1 VGSFLETAVEIAREA
16 AALIA
21 DSLDRRA
28 REDLARAT
36 EPSSEHAGAGLAG
49 ERRGQGKTFELKG
62 EHDLVTETDR
72 ASERLIV
79 ERLRS
84 RYPTHSIAAEEG
96 GEAAGTSEYRWH
108 VDPLD
113 GTTNF
118 AHGFPVFNVSIGLE
132 KAGELIAGVIV
143 DPMRNEVFT
152 AESGAGAYL
161 NFRRIRVSKTARL
174 EESLAGTGF
183 PSRNRHKDVN
193 VHFYYQLAMVSHGV
207 RRAGAAAL
215 DFAYVACGRL
225 DLFWEFSLKPWDM
238 AAGALLVREAG
249 GVVTDM
255 HGGPFHLRSP
265 HVLADNGLLHAETIK
280 LFAEVFAGKFRA
292 QLPKL

>member
-1 VGSFLETAVEIAREA
+1 MASYLETAVEIAREA

-21 DSLDRRA
+21 DSLARR
-28 REDLARAT
+28 
-36 EPSSEHAGAGLAG
+36 SSEP
-49 ERRGQGKTFELKG
+49 RGNGKGFELKG

-79 ERLRS
+79 EKLHTC
-84 RYPTHSIAAEEG
+84 YPTHSIAAEEG
-96 GEAAGTSEYRWH
+96 SQAAGSSEYRWH
-108 VDPLD
+108 IDPLD

-132 KAGELIAGVIV
+132 KAGEIVAGVIV

-152 AESGAGAYL
+152 AEAGAGAYL
-161 NFRRIRVSKTARL
+161 NFRRIRVSSTARIDD
-174 EESLAGTGF
+174 SLAGTGF

-193 VHFYYQLAMVSHGV
+193 VHFYYQLAMLSHGV

-238 AAGALLVREAG
+238 AAGMLLVREAG
-249 GVVTDM
+249 GLVTDM
-255 HGGPFHLRSP
+255 HGAPCHLRSP
-265 HVLADNGLLHAETIK
+265 HVLADNGLVHQETID
-280 LFAEVFAGKFRA
+280 LFAEIFAGKLRTPLP
-292 QLPKL
+292 QL

>member
-1 VGSFLETAVEIAREA
+1 MASYLETAVEIAREA

-21 DSLDRRA
+21 DSLARR
-28 REDLARAT
+28 
-36 EPSSEHAGAGLAG
+36 SSEP
-49 ERRGQGKTFELKG
+49 RGNGKGFELKG

-79 ERLRS
+79 EKLHTC
-84 RYPTHSIAAEEG
+84 YPTHSIAAEEG
-96 GEAAGTSEYRWH
+96 GQAAGSSEYRWH
-108 VDPLD
+108 IDPLD

-132 KAGELIAGVIV
+132 KAGEIVAGVIV

-152 AESGAGAYL
+152 AEAGAGAYL
-161 NFRRIRVSKTARL
+161 NFRRIRVSSTARIDD
-174 EESLAGTGF
+174 SLAGTGF

-193 VHFYYQLAMVSHGV
+193 VHFYYQLAMLSHGV

-238 AAGALLVREAG
+238 AAGMLLVREAG
-249 GVVTDM
+249 GLVTDM
-255 HGGPFHLRSP
+255 HGAPCHLRSP
-265 HVLADNGLLHAETIK
+265 HVLADNGLVHQETID
-280 LFAEVFAGKFRA
+280 LFAEIFAGKLRTPLP
-292 QLPKL
+292 QL